1 MREVG
6 VSEIRAKVAEL
17 CVKANMSLPESVSES
32 IAEAEKA
39 EKSPLCRRVL
49 AKTLENAEAAEKDGL
64 PVCQDTGMAVVFL
77 EIGQDA
83 HIIGGDIYTAV
94 NDGVA
99 DGYRAGYLR
108 KSIAADPLFR
118 QNTGDNTPA
127 VIHTN
132 IVPGDRIKITVAP
145 KGFGSENMSAVK
157 MFTPSADQEDIIAFA
172 AETVSKAGSNPC
184 PPVIIGVGLGGDFEY
199 AAILA
204 KKALCRD
211 IAVRNPDERYAALE
225 RRMLS
230 EINKLGI
237 GAQGFGGT
245 VTALAVNI
253 EKFPTHIA
261 GLPMAVNMGCY
272 VTRHSSVIV

>member
-1 MREVG
+1 MREVEAL
-6 VSEIRAKVAEL
+6 EIRAKVAEL
-17 CVKANMSLPESVSES
+17 CVKANTSLPESVLGG

-49 AKTLENAEAAEKDGL
+49 AKTLENAEVAEKDGV

-83 HIIGGDIYTAV
+83 HIIGGDLYTAV

-99 DGYRAGYLR
+99 DGYKAGYLR
-108 KSIAADPLFR
+108 KSIVSDPLFR

-127 VIHTN
+127 VIHAN

-157 MFTPSADQEDIIAFA
+157 MFTPSADEDDIVAFA

-184 PPVIIGVGLGGDFEY
+184 PPVIVGVGLGGDFEY

-211 IAVRNPDERYAALE
+211 MAIRNPDERYAALE

-272 VTRHSSVIV
+272 VTRHSSVTI